1 LGERKGTT
9 EVRFPSDEIRLE
21 PERDDRRTRNKGKEE
36 AMENRKKMM
45 KLYKL
50 VTEVSGRVEICI
62 PAETP
67 EQAQATYEDDRF
79 WDLNLEEMEE
89 ASAVVLEAKEV
100 ALRTMALNPFVYF
113 PALRTTDKTR
123 NCYDVVDGDGRAVVH
138 DTGSWKGAWDSA
150 ERLSDKAANAA
161 RAVTSVGRR
170 ESALRRLTDEE
181 LVSEIA
187 RLEADKRM
195 DYRARA
201 LAEEYAE
208 AERYRRS
215 VRLQRSADECEEANG
230 R

>member
-1 LGERKGTT
+1 
-9 EVRFPSDEIRLE
+9 
-21 PERDDRRTRNKGKEE
+21 
-36 AMENRKKMM
+36 M
-45 KLYKL
+45 
-50 VTEVSGRVEICI
+50 
-62 PAETP
+62 
-67 EQAQATYEDDRF
+67 
-79 WDLNLEEMEE
+79 
-89 ASAVVLEAKEV
+89 
-100 ALRTMALNPFVYF
+100 
-113 PALRTTDKTR
+113 
-123 NCYDVVDGDGRAVVH
+123 
-138 DTGSWKGAWDSA
+138 
-150 ERLSDKAANAA
+150 RLSASSLAISL
-161 RAVTSVGRR
+161 TSSSVGRR

>member
-1 LGERKGTT
+1 
-9 EVRFPSDEIRLE
+9 
-21 PERDDRRTRNKGKEE
+21 
-36 AMENRKKMM
+36 
-45 KLYKL
+45 
-50 VTEVSGRVEICI
+50 
-62 PAETP
+62 
-67 EQAQATYEDDRF
+67 
-79 WDLNLEEMEE
+79 MEE